1 MQSRITPKQIPQALA
16 DFDNLPDAAH
26 VDVRVVA
33 PLLGCSIPS
42 VWRWARL
49 KKIPS
54 PVAIGEGCTR
64 WNVGSPRTHLARGAA

>member
-1 MQSRITPKQIPQALA
+1 MSAAAAVKVLPSELIN
-16 DFDNLPDAAH
+16 FDKLPDAAH

-33 PLLGCSIPS
+33 PLFGCSIPS

-54 PVAIGEGCTR
+54 PVTIGEGCTR
-64 WNVGSPRTHLARGAA
+64 WNVGSLRQHLARGAA

>member
-1 MQSRITPKQIPQALA
+1 MQSQVTSKPLSQALA
-16 DFDNLPDAAH
+16 NFDSLPDAAH

-54 PVAIGEGCTR
+54 PVTIGQGCTR
-64 WNVGSPRTHLARGAA
+64 WNVGSLRQHLARGVN